1 MINRTCHPRCSRKE
15 TRSRKPTTIVLI
27 VGLIAV
33 LFVGALAGSTPTLAR
48 KKKPT
53 SWTRTHRLAPGV
65 TYTQIKDI
73 KGPYR
78 IHIVSIKL
86 AKASTLD
93 TVLANDTLPGLE
105 RTSDM
110 ARRSDA
116 LVAINGDYAQSSGR
130 PTHTFAVDGGLS
142 QTPLMWGRN
151 FSVDRSESQ
160 AYIGHPQ
167 TRAWM
172 YEPGSDLELAIERVN
187 AGAPTASELAL
198 FTSAGGGEEMPPEVA
213 CSARLM
219 QATAA
224 TPRGDHGVEADF
236 EVDQV
241 LCGPKRLWLK
251 GGVVVSTPA
260 EGKRVTEI
268 TSLIPGEVVSLGW
281 TLGWA
286 GVLDTIGGN
295 PTMIEDGQII
305 DENVSGTGS
314 FFVRHPR
321 TGVGSTADGRVLFV
335 TVDGRQPGY
344 SIGMTLERFARL
356 FKNLGARWALN
367 LDGGGSTTMVVKGKI
382 KNRPSDGSERA
393 VSSALVL
400 LRGQDAGE
408 SPGSFGATSA
418 PSPAAAS
425 TSFAWQQIVAD
436 GASTGGLADA
446 LVRKGVP
453 LPPSMRKAAATFR
466 SMRARSH
473 QHTSP

>member
-1 MINRTCHPRCSRKE
+1 MRNRTNHRTS
-15 TRSRKPTTIVLI
+15 SRKPTTIVAV

-33 LFVGALAGSTPTLAR
+33 LFVGTLAGSTPTLAR
-48 KKKPT
+48 KKKPE

-65 TYTQIKDI
+65 KYTQIKDL

-116 LVAINGDYAQSSGR
+116 LVAINGDYARDSGR
-130 PTHTFAVDGGLS
+130 PVHTFAVDGDLS

-160 AYIGHPQ
+160 AHIGHPQ

-172 YEPGSDLELAIERVN
+172 YEPGNDIELDIERVN
-187 AGAPTASELAL
+187 AGAPTTSELAL
-198 FTSAGGGEEMPPEVA
+198 FTSAGGGEEMPPENA

-219 QATAA
+219 QATAT
-224 TPRGDHGVEADF
+224 TPRGNHGVEADF

-268 TSLIPGEVVSLGW
+268 TSLVPGDTVSLGW
-281 TLGWA
+281 TLGWQ

-295 PTMIEDGQII
+295 PTMIENGQII
-305 DENVSGTGS
+305 EENVSGAGT

-356 FKNLGARWALN
+356 FKDLGATWALN
-367 LDGGGSTTMVVKGKI
+367 LDGGGSTTVVINGKV
-382 KNRPSDGSERA
+382 KNRPSGGSERA

-408 SPGSFGATSA
+408 SLGSFGATSA
-418 PSPAAAS
+418 ASSTAVS
-425 TSFAWQQIVAD
+425 TSLVWQQIVAD
-436 GASTGGLADA
+436 GGSTGGLADA

-473 QHTSP
+473 QRTSP